1 MITRRR
7 FIAVGS
13 ASLLAGCDR
22 LNNNQTFRGVLRS
35 AEGLTMRAQR
45 LISPR
50 DALAREFT
58 EADLSPIF
66 RSNGTSMPGVLR
78 PSVRR

>member
-13 ASLLAGCDR
+13 AGLLAGCDR
-22 LNNNQTFRGVLRS
+22 LNNSQAFRGVLRS

-45 LISPR
+45 L
-50 DALAREFT
+50 
-58 EADLSPIF
+58 
-66 RSNGTSMPGVLR
+66 V
-78 PSVRR
+78 